1 MEMTFK
7 KEEILLMGGDSEF
20 WMAGGD
26 LIVNLDR
33 IGDDTYFEGYVPIV
47 VGGGAYSIAK
57 VKVPSFSSNLYYHD
71 FFDDDKGELDNI
83 YAFINPTIA
92 DIFGNVIYKLDKESV
107 QLMLEK
113 IENCIYH
120 KIPFGFDSMSLFMDT
135 YDLQEKDVRY
145 IIDEKDI
152 MKWQNKEH

>member
-1 MEMTFK
+1 MMEMTFK
-7 KEEILLMGGDSEF
+7 KEEILLRGGDGEF
-20 WMAGGD
+20 WRAGGD

-33 IGDDTYFEGYVPIV
+33 IADDTYFEGYVPIEICD
-47 VGGGAYSIAK
+47 GACSIAK
-57 VKVPSFSSNLYYHD
+57 VKVPSLKSDLY
-71 FFDDDKGELDNI
+71 FEVPEDDVDNM
-83 YAFINPTIA
+83 YVYINPTIGA
-92 DIFGNVIYKLDKESV
+92 ILGDAIYNLDKKTV

-120 KIPFGFDSMSLFMDT
+120 KIPFGFDSMDIFMDT

-152 MKWQNKEH
+152 MKWLNKEH